1 MKDKNIAELR
11 QVAQT
16 RMREGE
22 LRPLESDIKIL
33 EMKISHAKK
42 NKEYE
47 VLYTSRTERHVC
59 MSCGPLVSGLFGL
72 IMH

>member
-47 VLYTSRTERHVC
+47 VNRSILAISHDLESLAREREKIE
-59 MSCGPLVSGLFGL
+59 VS
-72 IMH
+72 